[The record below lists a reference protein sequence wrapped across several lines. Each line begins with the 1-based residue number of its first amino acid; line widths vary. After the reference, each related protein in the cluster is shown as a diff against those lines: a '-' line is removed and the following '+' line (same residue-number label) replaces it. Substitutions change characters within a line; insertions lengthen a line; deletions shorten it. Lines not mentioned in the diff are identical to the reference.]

1 MMDEL
6 IKYFEEKL
14 TLTPDDLLMPESDRM
29 ILTGQID
36 MLAQIKEINTN
47 GFPPKDEE
55 IEND

>member
-1 MMDEL
+1 MDEL

-14 TLTPDDLLMPESDRM
+14 TLTPDDLLLNEADRM

-36 MLAQIKEINTN
+36 MLAQIKEIDHN